1 MDRNEQGEKSEE
13 QNTWDNSANG
23 NENENKIA
31 QNPNTR
37 ANENTK
43 TAFFEKDK
51 DAEGVG
57 SEITDGEGG

>member
-1 MDRNEQGEKSEE
+1 MNRHEQDIKNTE
-13 QNTWDNSANG
+13 QNATEETANSK
-23 NENENKIA
+23 ENKIA
-31 QNPNTR
+31 QNPNPR

-43 TAFFEKDK
+43 ATSFEKDK